1 MKFSSAMI
9 LAAATGSYASVE
21 TIRSSINAVENAVD
35 SFSKVAKSL
44 ATDSNLEA
52 VKTQG
57 EALVS
62 AIQSSQA
69 SIEAEASIDASDALV
84 LGEPVK
90 DLAVKVE
97 SLADDFES
105 RIAAIEKAGACN
117 TVVPALRD
125 IDANFDGLLKSI
137 VGKVPKNAQ
146 LIASPIS
153 SRLTSSLKQVRQE
166 VESKCKGKI
175 TSGNGN
181 GNGTGNSSASGLSA
195 ESSASVSFLA
205 PGCAL
210 ILAIAAAML

>member
-1 MKFSSAMI
+1 MKLSSAMI

-35 SFSKVAKSL
+35 SFSKAAKSL
-44 ATDSNLEA
+44 ATESNLEA
-52 VKTQG
+52 VKSQG

-69 SIEAEASIDASDALV
+69 SIEVEANIDASDALV

-97 SLADDFES
+97 SLAGDLES
-105 RIAAIEKAGACN
+105 RIAAIEKADVCN

-125 IDANFDGLLKSI
+125 IDANFNGLLKSI
-137 VGKVPKNAQ
+137 VGKVPKSAQ
-146 LIASPIS
+146 LVASPIS
-153 SRLTSSLKQVRQE
+153 SRLTSGLKQVRQE
-166 VESKCKGKI
+166 IESKCKGKV
-175 TSGNGN
+175 TSGS
-181 GNGTGNSSASGLSA
+181 NGTGNSSASGLSV

-210 ILAIAAAML
+210 ILAIAAAIL